1 MKHYFIIKAGCDGI
15 GLVWEKAGKTQN
27 IHRVY
32 LPDEERCLTDR
43 ILKDFPS
50 ISKTPLRVPGGMD
63 QIIADLYAGKKRQP
77 DLSALTWSGLSEF
90 AIKVLKLTAR
100 IPHGAVT
107 TYSALAAR
115 AGSPGAARAVGSVMA
130 KNPFPLIIPCHRVI
144 RADSTIGQYGGGAPM
159 KAELLRKEG
168 VIITA

>member
-1 MKHYFIIKAGCDGI
+1 MKLYFIIKAGSDDI
-15 GLVWEKAGKTQN
+15 GGVWDDAGKAPK

-32 LPDEERCLTDR
+32 LPDKTRCLTDR
-43 ILKDFPS
+43 ILKDFPL
-50 ISKTPLRVPGGMD
+50 ISKTPRRMPGGMD

-77 DLSALTWSGLSEF
+77 DLSALTWSGLSAF
-90 AIKVLKLTAR
+90 AIQVLKLTAR

-144 RADSTIGQYGGGAPM
+144 RADKTLGQYGGGPPM